1 MANRYG
7 LKERPPAHGESR
19 PGDCCRCS
27 VPCARLQTPCR
38 LCKRRRHLGSLF
50 THSSLH
56 SFGYNHLHS
65 PRHRHHRPLPTRG
78 VARAN
83 VPLLST
89 LSRTTS
95 ASPPNRLRLGGGGG
109 VCVCIFRNEMKRA
122 SRNGDEGGGG
132 SSQTAVK
139 GKPLNKPLNASLS
152 IILKMKPLQRKQ
164 ILERLTDFY
173 RCADR
178 LTR

>member
-1 MANRYG
+1 MSGAFRAQVGRQPPLTFPSREDRHSPLRPTVGANRPFPPSSHPAVAADASQSTPPAQYTQYHTIHNSPPLAPMVGTDEPLRSFRHSANRYG

-65 PRHRHHRPLPTRG
+65 PRHRHHRPLPKSG
-78 VARAN
+78 M
-83 VPLLST
+83 
-89 LSRTTS
+89 
-95 ASPPNRLRLGGGGG
+95 PNGMS
-109 VCVCIFRNEMKRA
+109 V
-122 SRNGDEGGGG
+122 
-132 SSQTAVK
+132 
-139 GKPLNKPLNASLS
+139 
-152 IILKMKPLQRKQ
+152 
-164 ILERLTDFY
+164 
-173 RCADR
+173 
-178 LTR
+178 